1 VVVVDGQFASSMRC
15 APLTDGEELLLLR
28 AATANNKKDDTTGQG
43 IVNDDECKD
52 AR

>member
-1 VVVVDGQFASSMRC
+1 MVVDDGHIDSSMRC
-15 APLTDGEELLLLR
+15 APLTDGEELLMLH
-28 AATANNKKDDTTGQG
+28 AAAANNKKDDMTGQG